1 MRVHVL
7 ALAAVAGIFFTVTT
21 HAARA
26 DDTGF
31 ASSHDLRKEAGKL
44 CMSDHAHSGYGV
56 GTTKEVARTA
66 AIRAWIDFTNLEYG
80 SVWASYS
87 AGASPTTKYT
97 KEASGWGA
105 LVEARPCR
113 R

>member
-1 MRVHVL
+1 M
-7 ALAAVAGIFFTVTT
+7 I
-21 HAARA
+21 
-26 DDTGF
+26 
-31 ASSHDLRKEAGKL
+31 
-44 CMSDHAHSGYGV
+44 DHAHSGYGV
-56 GTTKEVARTA
+56 GAAKEAARTA